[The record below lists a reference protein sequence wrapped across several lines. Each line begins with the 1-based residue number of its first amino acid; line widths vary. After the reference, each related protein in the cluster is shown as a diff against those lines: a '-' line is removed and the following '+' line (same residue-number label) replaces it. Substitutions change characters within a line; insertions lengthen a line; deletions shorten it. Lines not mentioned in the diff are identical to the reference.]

1 MDIINTVVKNIYTM
15 NKCSPV
21 RIKDIAE
28 KKMGYRKLE
37 QTTLIKYT
45 YIDEADGKRYLR
57 RYDAL
62 RFIRGIQE
70 RQGMRTYKGN

>member
-28 KKMGYRKLE
+28 KKMGYRKLA
-37 QTTLIKYT
+37 QTTLNKYT
-45 YIDEADGKRYLR
+45 YMDEADGKRYL
-57 RYDAL
+57 
-62 RFIRGIQE
+62 
-70 RQGMRTYKGN
+70 